1 MMSGIPLS
9 ILARAALPVGAA
21 IGLTLATLADLQAEV
36 GVTAAVNV
44 DARGRPP
51 GSPPRVLTLGA
62 SVVFNEEIT
71 TDSNGLVQVLLL
83 DGTTFTVGPNSQLTI
98 DEFVYNPDTG
108 DARVAASLTRGVF
121 RFVGARTSQT
131 EGGATIRTPVGTIG
145 IRGAVTNISY
155 DPSTGETTAALVA
168 GKSLNIT
175 DSDGTT
181 RIVYETGY
189 TAVIT
194 REPGGG
200 TRTTVRKS
208 TAAETRVFQQQ
219 LAGKPGQNG
228 GAGNQP
234 TDAAV
239 ADSEIGQI
247 NSGLPD
253 NMVVPGSPKPVQSSD
268 PEQVEQ
274 VAGIDGKTQDDLDE
288 EIEQEQDLP
297 VARVLTAP
305 GTYQAFFGD
314 SFPNAGSRGLVGS
327 TPETDRVLALV
338 RQGGRLVSSEPQI
351 DLPDYSGTQGDTG
364 LQSIAVASGNATYQG
379 NPLSGTAYAGR
390 GDFVVYF
397 LDMDDANPAQDR
409 PFYVLFGTPTDEPA
423 LVSLDTG
430 FDVRDYTLTADP
442 IRDVPVPFFSND
454 LYGGSFAA
462 GTYSSSDLLVIEPGF
477 SETADVRAFQSW
489 VSIEGAGGAQKSAAL
504 VFVGNVYFD
513 EANNLVMDSGGRV
526 GSFRH
531 SADDGATNLRGGIR
545 TLPGASGGH
554 FFGPNAEHFVIGTSI
569 DPADTFFDSHNGS
582 GFTGDGADGY
592 LGDGNFATHHV
603 GDLVAETETAT
614 LTRSSRDLT
623 GFMAGMGESNYDGS
637 AMPYRLS
644 SGDAGPNLV
653 VGFNAVDNAFSAQAT
668 VHDADDDNDG
678 LLNLLLT
685 FGHFGEDTGQSAY
698 VDDTYFGARNN
709 DNPENTRLRTDDDGD
724 IAHVPDYGAGSYIVS
739 GRANPIAG
747 YDLLE
752 GCETCAFIQWGWW
765 GTRLETAD
773 GEEPRRDYVHM
784 GTWTAGEI
792 SGGIDQTLPV
802 GQLPFG
808 GTATYAGSAIATISR
823 DMDSDINGTLDS
835 TYIASGTFAMNY
847 NFAVRNGSFDMELD
861 GMDFN
866 SGEGGVNGVGP
877 NNSPQELFSGA
888 LNASAFNIEGSVN
901 GAFVN
906 NGPNVAAGVIGN
918 FSFAGYDDGGSNSNV
933 SGTGTFAGPGA
944 PFVD

>member
-1 MMSGIPLS
+1 MVDSHRQPFRLRCLVAAGACAGML
-9 ILARAALPVGAA
+9 LAGVSCLH
-21 IGLTLATLADLQAEV
+21 AEV

-44 DARGRPP
+44 DARGRQP
-51 GSPPRVLTLGA
+51 GAAPRVLTLGA
-62 SVVFNEEIT
+62 RVVFNEEIT
-71 TDSNGLVQVLLL
+71 TDANGLVQVLLL

-98 DEFVYNPDTG
+98 DEFVYDPGTG
-108 DARVAASLTRGVF
+108 DAKVVASLTRGVF

-155 DPSTGETTAALVA
+155 DPSSGETTAALVA

-194 REPGGG
+194 REPGGA

-219 LAGKPGQNG
+219 LAGKAGQTG
-228 GAGNQP
+228 GSSSQP
-234 TDAAV
+234 TDTTV
-239 ADSEIGQI
+239 AGSGIGDT

-253 NMVVPGSPKPVQSSD
+253 SMVVPGSPKPVQSSD
-268 PEQVEQ
+268 PEQVDQ
-274 VAGIDGKTQDDLDE
+274 VAGIGGKSQDDLDD
-288 EIEQEQDLP
+288 EIEQEETQP
-297 VARVLTAP
+297 NARLLTAP
-305 GTYQAFFGD
+305 PVYQAFFGE
-314 SFPNAGSRGLVGS
+314 SFAAAGGRGLVGS
-327 TPETDRVLALV
+327 TPETDQVLTLL
-338 RQGGRLVSSEPQI
+338 RQGGRLVSSTAQV
-351 DLPDYSGTQGDTG
+351 DLPDFAGTQGDSG
-364 LQSIAVASGNATYQG
+364 LESIAVPSGNATYQG

-409 PFYVLFGTPTDEPA
+409 PFYVLYGAPTDEPA
-423 LVSLDTG
+423 LISLDTG
-430 FDVRDYTLTADP
+430 FDVREYTLTPDP
-442 IRDVPVPFFSND
+442 IRNVPVPFFSND
-454 LYGGSFAA
+454 LYAGAFAA
-462 GTYSSSDLLVIEPGF
+462 GTYNSSDLLVIEPGF

-489 VSIEGAGGAQKSAAL
+489 VSIEGTGGAQKSAA
-504 VFVGNVYFD
+504 FIFTGNVYFD
-513 EANNLVMDSGGRV
+513 EANNLVMDGGRR
-526 GSFRH
+526 GSFRY

-554 FFGPNAEHFVIGTSI
+554 LFGPNAEHFVIGTSI
-569 DPADTFFDSHNGS
+569 DPADTFFDSHNGP

-603 GDLVAETETAT
+603 GDLVAETAT
-614 LTRSSRDLT
+614 EVRTRSSRELA
-623 GFMAGMGESNYDGS
+623 GYMAGMGESNYDGPGQ
-637 AMPYRLS
+637 PYRLH
-644 SGDAGPNLV
+644 SGNAGPNLV
-653 VGFNAVDNAFSAQAT
+653 VGFNAVDNAFAAQAT
-668 VHDADDDNDG
+668 VHDAADDNDG

-698 VDDTYFGARNN
+698 VDDTYFGAKNN

-765 GTRLETAD
+765 GTRVETAD

-784 GTWTAGEI
+784 GTWAAGELTDA
-792 SGGIDQTLPV
+792 SGLQSTDV
-802 GQLPFG
+802 GVLPFG
-808 GTATYAGSAIATISR
+808 GTAFYEGTALGSVNN
-823 DMDSDINGTLDS
+823 DGEQ
-835 TYIASGTFAMNY
+835 YIASGSVGMVYHFSERYGEFEMQ
-847 NFAVRNGSFDMELD
+847 FDGHGL
-861 GMDFN
+861 
-866 SGEGGVNGVGP
+866 
-877 NNSPQELFSGA
+877 
-888 LNASAFNIEGSVN
+888 EGSVYDDVYEPTGN
-901 GAFVN
+901 FSGNLVGGSATGFVS
-906 NGPNVAAGVIGN
+906 GSFIDDSTLPDPRAAGAIGN
-918 FSFAGYDDGGSNSNV
+918 FSL
-933 SGTGTFAGPGA
+933 SGTNYQAVGTFATIGNSPL
-944 PFVD
+944 